1 MINFKS
7 INMITVLAEKP
18 SVAKDIAKYLGA
30 TNKKD
35 GYLEGN
41 NYCVTWAF
49 GHLVEIK
56 SLNELGYN
64 SDWSLN
70 NLPFIPK
77 DFELKVSNGASKQF
91 QVIKGLFEKSEKII
105 CATDAGREG
114 ELIFR
119 YIYNLSKSKIRF
131 DRLWISSLTDQ
142 AIKDGFN
149 KLKNGSDFDN
159 LYYSAKARNEAD
171 YIVGINATIGMTAK
185 VGSGLLSL
193 GRVQTPTLALIC
205 ERYLQNLEFKP
216 VPYYT
221 PELLLFPLNKL
232 EFKARFENNFPSEN
246 EAKVINESIGT
257 IVYVADVIK
266 KEAKENP
273 PYLFDLTSLQ
283 MEANKR
289 FGFSAQ
295 KTLSTAQKLYEE
307 HKVLSYPRT
316 SSKFLSDDMV
326 SIIPGLLNDIL
337 KFHDKKEAIN
347 FLLDNKV
354 STRPIDNSKVT
365 DHHAIIPTEKNV
377 DFTKLNDDEKA
388 IYHLV
393 VNRFLEAFMPICIKE
408 NSTVL
413 INTDKGN
420 FSASGSVIIEQGWRA
435 ISEKNSDD
443 ENIKEEKLPNL
454 KVEDKLSVIKK
465 EINKSFTKPLPLFTE
480 SSLLHIMETAGK
492 LVEDSEL
499 SQAMKEGGLG
509 TPATR
514 ASIIELLLKRN
525 YIIRE
530 KKNLIPTDLGINLY
544 NQVKDL
550 KISKAELT
558 GEWES
563 KLMQI
568 EKGNY
573 SEDLFNTEIKK
584 YIGELI
590 ESIKTLK
597 IESFDKIIIDCPNC
611 DNGKIVENRNNFS
624 CKSSNETKCSF
635 PVIWKKIA
643 EKEINSSH
651 VIELVQ
657 NGKTSII
664 KGFKSKE
671 KKEFSAAL
679 IFDKDTKTL
688 KFDLSKNEVCNC
700 PKCKE
705 GKVEDNEKV
714 FKCGNSPK
722 CDFIIFKEI
731 AKKKIGVNDV
741 IKLINNGKTNLI
753 KGFSSKTGSN
763 FDAKLVLTSDFKIQ
777 FEFVKK

>member
-1 MINFKS
+1 MIKFKS

-18 SVAKDIAKYLGA
+18 SVAKDIAKFLGA
-30 TNKKD
+30 NNKKD

-41 NYCVTWAF
+41 NYYVTWAF

-64 SDWSLN
+64 SNWSLT
-70 NLPFIPK
+70 NLPFVPK

-91 QVIKGLFEKSEKII
+91 QIIKGLFEKSEKII

-119 YIYNLSKSKIRF
+119 YIYNLSKSKTSF

-142 AIKDGFN
+142 AIKEGFN
-149 KLKNGSDFDN
+149 KLKKGSDFDN

-185 VGSGLLSL
+185 AGSGLLSL

-205 ERYLQNLEFKP
+205 ERYFQNLEFKS

-232 EFKARFENNFPSEN
+232 EFKARFESNFTNEH
-246 EAKVINESIGT
+246 EAKAINDSIGN

-266 KEAKENP
+266 KETKENP

-295 KTLSTAQKLYEE
+295 QTLSTAQKLYEE
-307 HKVLSYPRT
+307 HKILSYPRT

-326 SIIPGLLNDIL
+326 AIIPGLLNDIL
-337 KFHDKKEAIN
+337 KYHQKKESIK
-347 FLLDNKV
+347 FLLDNKI

-365 DHHAIIPTEKNV
+365 DHHAIIPTEKSV
-377 DFTKLNDDEKA
+377 DFSKLNDDEKS
-388 IYHLV
+388 IYQLV
-393 VNRFLEAFMPICIKE
+393 VNRFLEAFMPVCIKE
-408 NSTVL
+408 NSTV
-413 INTDKGN
+413 IVNTDKGN
-420 FSASGSVIIEQGWRA
+420 FTASGSVIIEQGWRI
-435 ISEKNSDD
+435 ISEKIADD
-443 ENIKEEKLPNL
+443 DNGKEQKLPNL
-454 KVEDKLSVIKK
+454 KVGEKLSVIKK

-525 YIIRE
+525 YIVRD

-568 EKGNY
+568 EKGTY
-573 SEDLFNTEIKK
+573 SFDLFNTEIKN
-584 YIGELI
+584 YIAELI

-597 IESFDKIIIDCPNC
+597 IESLDKIIIECPNC
-611 DNGKIVENRNNFS
+611 ENGKIVENRNNFS
-624 CKSSNETKCSF
+624 CNSSNETNCNF

-643 EKEINSSH
+643 DKEINSNH
-651 VIELVQ
+651 IIELVQ
-657 NGKTSII
+657 KGKTSII
-664 KGFKSKE
+664 KGFKNKE
-671 KKEFSAAL
+671 QKEFSAAL
-679 IFDKDTKTL
+679 FIDKETKAL
-688 KFDLSKNEVCNC
+688 KFDFSKNEICNC

-705 GKVEDNEKV
+705 GKIEDNEKV
-714 FKCGNSPK
+714 FKCGNTAK
-722 CDFIIFKEI
+722 CDFVIFKEI

-753 KGFSSKTGSN
+753 KGFASRTGKT
-763 FDAKLVLTSDFKIQ
+763 FDAKLALTSDFKIE
-777 FEFVKK
+777 FEFSKK